1 MMKDISI
8 IGLVNRLRKWKLN
21 IIRGWG
27 LLNLKMYQIH
37 LGKKLVEYEKDEN
50 TFTSM
55 QKAFH
60 KKHSDSRK
68 EWLADYSPESSQ
80 FSLDEV
86 GENTKMS
93 LTDFVN
99 EELIKFSHADC
110 ERSIPNL
117 IDGLKESQR
126 KLLYAVKKRKLKYTG
141 KSLKV
146 AQLGRIYSRTFKLS
160 SRGDKPV

>member
-8 IGLVNRLRKWKLN
+8 IGLVNQTKKMETKYYK
-21 IIRGWG
+21 G
-27 LLNLKMYQIH
+27 LGTTKSEDVPDTF
-37 LGKKLVEYEKDEN
+37 GKKLVEYEKDEN

-99 EELIKFSHADC
+99 EELIKFSHA
-110 ERSIPNL
+110 
-117 IDGLKESQR
+117 GL
-126 KLLYAVKKRKLKYTG
+126 
-141 KSLKV
+141 
-146 AQLGRIYSRTFKLS
+146 
-160 SRGDKPV
+160 